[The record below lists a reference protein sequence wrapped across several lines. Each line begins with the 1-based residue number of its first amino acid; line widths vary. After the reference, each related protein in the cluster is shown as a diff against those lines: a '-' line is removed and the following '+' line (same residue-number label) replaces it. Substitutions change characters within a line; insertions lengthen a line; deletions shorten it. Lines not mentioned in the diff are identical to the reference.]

1 MRETATTRQRD
12 ASHDHDVTAVVFF
25 LVTACSLD
33 FLLYRTQSV
42 PGIAPWF
49 TSQALA
55 FALLRRLGLK
65 FWYLIFLGAFVN
77 GYFIWFAAHSVPVV
91 FVGILLTAAYSLAA
105 LFWFPRDRPDV
116 PWMKKGLLF
125 GLMAFLTTAVVA
137 RLSWTILNRNQ
148 LIQAIDPITWT
159 WQLTL
164 RDSLDFICTY
174 PFLALN
180 FIPAARRLVYGKVPE
195 DEKGPGVLPA
205 ALMAL
210 LPLLAFAVPRFDWI
224 DQIPLYLFIIPA
236 LAVTYRFGVHGA
248 SSVIF
253 GIYFLLYDAWPYG
266 SDDMVKAQVPFLF
279 CLTIVCFALGK
290 VLDQARF
297 EQQIALERRDTQIK
311 SLHRQLLQIEE
322 NRREWRSLTQ
332 TLERLVMRS
341 TQDLRTPLTP
351 IYIWSQMLREDDSRK
366 SVEEASSAIQ
376 LHIERQTR
384 MLEELRD
391 SVRISMGHQ
400 LVRNESFEMAELL
413 RELANTWKGEAKS
426 RRIDFHYDRELAPCQ
441 VLGDREQLSLA
452 LQKLFEHL
460 LQFGKDD
467 AVISLHASTQH
478 REVILHLKHSGYS
491 SDQQHVLKLLQA
503 GQGMDQESFL
513 TAANFDLAL
522 YTARKLI
529 DLQGGRLTA
538 ASLSPKPGMVFSLS
552 LRRASARDNA
562 EPAVRAPREAVRSPG
577 TGLVPPLALHQRMLI
592 VEDDPFTLHLLDTLL
607 SSEGVETI
615 PCANSLEAIDAF
627 HRWQPSLVLADLG
640 LPDINGFELMRR
652 IKKASK
658 QDFYAIAFSACVTP
672 EAQQQAL
679 DAGFSAFLAKPLQ
692 AKDLWETLQ
701 NLGVQK
707 IPFERDRE
715 RNSEGENYNASYG
728 HHL

>member
-1 MRETATTRQRD
+1 MRETATTRQRH
-12 ASHDHDVTAVVFF
+12 ASHDHDVTAVVFY

-33 FLLYRTQSV
+33 FLLFRSQSV

-55 FALLRRLGLK
+55 FALLRRLGMR

-77 GYFIWFAAHSVPVV
+77 GYFIWFSAHSVPVV
-91 FVGILLTAAYSLAA
+91 FVGILMTIAYCIAA
-105 LFWFPRDRPDV
+105 LVWLPRDNPSL
-116 PWMKKGLLF
+116 PWPKKGLLF
-125 GLMAFLTTAVVA
+125 GVIALLCTAVVA
-137 RLSWTILNRNQ
+137 RLSWTILSRNQ
-148 LIQAIDPITWT
+148 LIQAVDPWTWT

-164 RDSLDFICTY
+164 RDSLDFICAY
-174 PFLALN
+174 PFFALN
-180 FIPAARRLVYGKVPE
+180 LIPSARHLVYGKLPE
-195 DEKGPGVLPA
+195 DDNGPG
-205 ALMAL
+205 L
-210 LPLLAFAVPRFDWI
+210 LPTTLLALAPLLVFAIPRFDWI
-224 DQIPLYLFIIPA
+224 ASIPLYLYFIPA
-236 LAVTYRFGVHGA
+236 LALSYRFGMRGA
-248 SSVIF
+248 SSIVF
-253 GIYFLLYDAWPYG
+253 GLHFLLYDAWPFAADG
-266 SDDMVKAQVPFLF
+266 SVSPDVPFLF
-279 CLTIVCFALGK
+279 FLAITSFSFGK
-290 VLDQARF
+290 VIDQARF
-297 EQQIALERRDTQIK
+297 TQHSALERRDNQIK

-400 LVRNESFEMAELL
+400 LVRMESFEMSELL
-413 RELANTWKGEAKS
+413 RELAATWKDEAKS
-426 RRIDFHYDRELAPCQ
+426 RRIDFHYDRELASCQ
-441 VLGDREQLSLA
+441 VMGDREQLSLA

-467 AVISLHASTQH
+467 ATISLHASTQH

-503 GQGMDQESFL
+503 GQGMDPETFL

-562 EPAVRAPREAVRSPG
+562 EVPARARPETVRNPG
-577 TGLVPPLALHQRMLI
+577 IGIVPPLALHQRMLI

-607 SSEGVETI
+607 SSEGIDTI

-707 IPFERDRE
+707 KAFE
-715 RNSEGENYNASYG
+715 GKQNYNASYG